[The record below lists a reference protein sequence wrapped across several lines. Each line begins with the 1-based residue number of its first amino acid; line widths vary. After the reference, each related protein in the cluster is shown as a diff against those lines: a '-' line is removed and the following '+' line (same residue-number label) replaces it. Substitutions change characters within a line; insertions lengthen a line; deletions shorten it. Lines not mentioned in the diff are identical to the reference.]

1 MDRVAPAAVPSVN
14 GAKRRSGWGSI
25 GEAGGG
31 KSLDDASSAKRAPVS
46 SRLQRVVRR
55 AESAL
60 RRRRSLRAARRAART
75 PSPPAVSPIW
85 PLPIRGDGWSAAAL
99 QQRLDA
105 FAEWHYAF
113 RFDAGVGV
121 EMRYRSGAA
130 PRAQDHP
137 LQRFAHFMPPLIAA
151 AGGSLAGRRVL
162 DIACNAGF
170 WSIQCAL
177 LGAAEVVGFDA
188 RAELVEQAQL
198 LQSAVGVPNARF
210 ECVEFSDMTPARLGT
225 FDVVLNL
232 GVLYHLPD
240 PLDALR
246 RSLAMTSG
254 LMLLD
259 TMVDPRNEAL
269 VKLRWEAPLDVRSAT
284 RDGIVAYPTK
294 KAVQVM
300 LRHVGATHVVEIPI
314 RSRDVPRVYLD
325 GRRASWLIETC
336 CAR

>member
-1 MDRVAPAAVPSVN
+1 M
-14 GAKRRSGWGSI
+14 
-25 GEAGGG
+25 
-31 KSLDDASSAKRAPVS
+31 S
-46 SRLQRVVRR
+46 SRLQRMVRR

-60 RRRRSLRAARRAART
+60 RRRRSLRAVRRAAET
-75 PSPPAVSPIW
+75 ASPSVVSPVW
-85 PLPIRGDGWSAAAL
+85 PLPIRGAGWSAASL

-113 RFDAGVGV
+113 RFEAGVGTDV
-121 EMRYRSGAA
+121 RYRSGAPA
-130 PRAQDHP
+130 RAVDHP

-177 LGAAEVVGFDA
+177 LGAAEVVGFDG
-188 RAELVEQAQL
+188 RPELVEQARL
-198 LQSAVGVPNARF
+198 LESAVGTRNARF
-210 ECVEFSDMTPARLGT
+210 ECIDFSDMTPARFGT

-232 GVLYHLPD
+232 GILYHLPD

-269 VKLRWEAPLDVRSAT
+269 VKLRWEAPMDVRSAT

-294 KAVQVM
+294 KAVQIM
-300 LRHVGATHVVEIPI
+300 LRHLGAARVVEVPV
-314 RSRDVPRVYLD
+314 RSTDGPQVYLE
-325 GRRASWLIETC
+325 GRRASWLIET
-336 CAR
+336 ARGERPAT

>member
-1 MDRVAPAAVPSVN
+1 MQ
-14 GAKRRSGWGSI
+14 
-25 GEAGGG
+25 
-31 KSLDDASSAKRAPVS
+31 APVS
-46 SRLQRVVRR
+46 SRLQRALRR
-55 AESAL
+55 AESVL
-60 RRRRSLRAARRAART
+60 RRRRSLRALRHAACD
-75 PSPPAVSPIW
+75 PGPPPVPPVW
-85 PLPIRGDGWSAAAL
+85 PLPIRGDGWSATTL

-105 FAEWHYAF
+105 FPEWHYAF

-121 EMRYRSGAA
+121 DIRYRSGAPA
-130 PRAQDHP
+130 RALDHP
-137 LQRFAHFMPPLIAA
+137 LQRFAHFMPPLVAA

-188 RAELVEQAQL
+188 RPELVEQAQL
-198 LQSAVGVPNARF
+198 LQSAVDAPNARF

-232 GVLYHLPD
+232 GILYHLPD

-259 TMVDPRNEAL
+259 AMIDPRPRPSSSCAGRRPATSAARHGTASSPTRR
-269 VKLRWEAPLDVRSAT
+269 KKRCRSCSAT
-284 RDGIVAYPTK
+284 SARRTSS
-294 KAVQVM
+294 
-300 LRHVGATHVVEIPI
+300 
-314 RSRDVPRVYLD
+314 RSRCGAATCRACISMGG
-325 GRRASWLIETC
+325 GRAG
-336 CAR
+336 